1 MYDSADGYPQPRCHP
16 ETREKIL
23 EKLFKWST
31 ESNYVETVLEGLPVV
46 WLHGP
51 AGAGKSAIMRTL
63 SEQLADAGRL
73 GGAYFFKRG
82 HATRGNAQTL
92 FATLAY
98 QLSLRIAPLKLA
110 ISQVVE
116 EDPSVVADQ

>member
-1 MYDSADGYPQPRCHP
+1 
-16 ETREKIL
+16 
-23 EKLFKWST
+23 
-31 ESNYVETVLEGLPVV
+31 

-63 SEQLADAGRL
+63 SEPQNAGRF
-73 GGAYFFKRG
+73 GGGFFFKRG
-82 HATRGNAQTL
+82 HATCGNAQTL

-98 QLSLRIAPLKLA
+98 QLSLRIPQLKSA

-116 EDPSVVADQ
+116 EDPSVVVRSMTVQIQKLILDPCRSLDNLEPPVIILDGLDECEGHRVQQ